1 MDLKEGAFFLIDK
14 PYTWTSFQVVKKM
27 KYILKQHTRE
37 KKFKIGHAGTLDPL
51 ATGLLIIC
59 VGKYTKR
66 IEEFQ
71 GLKKEYT
78 GTFTLGATT
87 PSFDREQPVNE
98 TFPLEH
104 ITEDLL
110 YSTAKAF
117 IGKQKQ
123 VPPLFSAIK
132 IDGKRAYSYV
142 KQGITPE
149 IKEKDIE
156 IFDFELSNINIP
168 TADFRISCSKGT
180 YIRSIARDFGL
191 ELKSGAYLSKLCR
204 TKIGEYSLQEAMS
217 LSEFEEKY
225 PPNRNITQQN

>member
-27 KYILKQHTRE
+27 KYILCKHTGE

-51 ATGLLIIC
+51 ATGLLIVC

-71 GLKKEYT
+71 GLRKEYI

-87 PSFDREQPVNE
+87 PSYDREQPVNA
-98 TFPLEH
+98 TYPLEH
-104 ITEDLL
+104 INDELL
-110 YSTAKAF
+110 FSTAKSF
-117 IGKQKQ
+117 LGKQKQ

-142 KQGITPE
+142 KQGLSPE

-156 IFDFELSNINIP
+156 IFDFELSDINIP
-168 TADFRISCSKGT
+168 KVDFRIACSKGT

-191 ELKSGAYLSKLCR
+191 ELQSGAYLNRLCR
-204 TKIGEYSLQEAMS
+204 TKIGEYSLEYAIS
-217 LSEFEEKY
+217 LEEFEDKF
-225 PPNRNITQQN
+225 PPLKE

>member
-27 KYILKQHTRE
+27 KYILCKHTGE

-51 ATGLLIIC
+51 ATGLLIVC

-71 GLKKEYT
+71 GLRKEYI

-87 PSFDREQPVNE
+87 PSYDREQPVNA
-98 TFPLEH
+98 TYPLEH
-104 ITEDLL
+104 INDELL
-110 YSTAKAF
+110 FSTAKSF
-117 IGKQKQ
+117 LGRQKQ

-142 KQGITPE
+142 KQGFSPE

-156 IFDFELSNINIP
+156 IFDFELSDIKIP
-168 TADFRISCSKGT
+168 KVDFRIACSKGT

-191 ELKSGAYLSKLCR
+191 ELQSGAYLNRLCR
-204 TKIGEYSLQEAMS
+204 TKIGGYLLEDAISLE
-217 LSEFEEKY
+217 EFEDKF
-225 PPNRNITQQN
+225 PPLKE

>member
-27 KYILKQHTRE
+27 KYILCKHTGE

-51 ATGLLIIC
+51 ATGLLIVC

-71 GLKKEYT
+71 GLRKEYI

-87 PSFDREQPVNE
+87 PSYDREQPVNA
-98 TFPLEH
+98 TYPLEH
-104 ITEDLL
+104 INDELL
-110 YSTAKAF
+110 FSTAKSF
-117 IGKQKQ
+117 LGKQKQ

-142 KQGITPE
+142 KQGLSPE

-156 IFDFELSNINIP
+156 IFDFELSDINIP
-168 TADFRISCSKGT
+168 KVDFRIACSKGT

-191 ELKSGAYLSKLCR
+191 ELQSGAYLNRLCR
-204 TKIGEYSLQEAMS
+204 TKIGGYLLEDAISLE
-217 LSEFEEKY
+217 EFEDKF
-225 PPNRNITQQN
+225 PPLKR

>member
-1 MDLKEGAFFLIDK
+1 MDFKEGAFFLIDK

-27 KYILKQHTRE
+27 KYILCKHTGE

-51 ATGLLIIC
+51 ATGLLIVC

-71 GLKKEYT
+71 GLRKEYI

-87 PSFDREQPVNE
+87 PSYDREQPVNA
-98 TFPLEH
+98 TYPLEH
-104 ITEDLL
+104 INDELL
-110 YSTAKAF
+110 FSTAKSF
-117 IGKQKQ
+117 LGKQKQ

-142 KQGITPE
+142 KQGLSPE

-156 IFDFELSNINIP
+156 IFDFELSNINLP
-168 TADFRISCSKGT
+168 KVDFRIACSKGT

-191 ELKSGAYLSKLCR
+191 ELQSGAYLNRLCR
-204 TKIGEYSLQEAMS
+204 TKIGEYSLEDAIS
-217 LSEFEEKY
+217 LEEFEDKF
-225 PPNRNITQQN
+225 PPLKE

>member
-27 KYILKQHTRE
+27 KYILCKHTGE

-71 GLKKEYT
+71 GLRKEYI

-87 PSFDREQPVNE
+87 PSYDREQPVNA
-98 TFPLEH
+98 TYPLEH
-104 ITEDLL
+104 INDELL
-110 YSTAKAF
+110 FSTAKSF
-117 IGKQKQ
+117 LGKQKQ

-142 KQGITPE
+142 KQGLSPE

-156 IFDFELSNINIP
+156 IFDFELSNINLP
-168 TADFRISCSKGT
+168 KVDFRIACSKGT

-191 ELKSGAYLSKLCR
+191 ELQSGAYLNRLCR
-204 TKIGEYSLQEAMS
+204 TKIGGYLLEDAISLE
-217 LSEFEEKY
+217 EFEDKF
-225 PPNRNITQQN
+225 PPLKG

>member
-27 KYILKQHTRE
+27 KYILCKHTGE

-51 ATGLLIIC
+51 ATGLLIVC

-71 GLKKEYT
+71 GLRKEYI

-87 PSFDREQPVNE
+87 PSYDREQPVNA
-98 TFPLEH
+98 TYPLEH
-104 ITEDLL
+104 INDELL
-110 YSTAKAF
+110 FSTAKSF
-117 IGKQKQ
+117 LGRQKQ

-142 KQGITPE
+142 KQGLSPE

-156 IFDFELSNINIP
+156 IFDFELSDIKIP
-168 TADFRISCSKGT
+168 KVDFRIACSKGT

-191 ELKSGAYLSKLCR
+191 ELQSGAYLNRLCR
-204 TKIGEYSLQEAMS
+204 TKIGGYLLEDAISLE
-217 LSEFEEKY
+217 EFEDKF
-225 PPNRNITQQN
+225 PPLKE

>member
-27 KYILKQHTRE
+27 KYILCKHTGE

-51 ATGLLIIC
+51 ATGLLIVC

-71 GLKKEYT
+71 GLRKEYI

-87 PSFDREQPVNE
+87 PSYDREQPVNA
-98 TFPLEH
+98 TYPLEH
-104 ITEDLL
+104 INDELL
-110 YSTAKAF
+110 FSTAKSF
-117 IGKQKQ
+117 LGKQKQ

-142 KQGITPE
+142 KQGLSPE

-156 IFDFELSNINIP
+156 IFDFELSNINLP
-168 TADFRISCSKGT
+168 KVDFRIACSKGT

-191 ELKSGAYLSKLCR
+191 ELQSGAYLNRLCR
-204 TKIGEYSLQEAMS
+204 TKIGGYLLEDAISLE
-217 LSEFEEKY
+217 EFEDKF
-225 PPNRNITQQN
+225 PPLKE

>member
-27 KYILKQHTRE
+27 KYILCKHTGE

-51 ATGLLIIC
+51 ATGLLIVC

-71 GLKKEYT
+71 GLRKEYI

-87 PSFDREQPVNE
+87 PSYDREQPVNA
-98 TFPLEH
+98 TYPLEH
-104 ITEDLL
+104 INDELL
-110 YSTAKAF
+110 FSTAKSF
-117 IGKQKQ
+117 LGRQKQ

-142 KQGITPE
+142 KQGLSPE

-156 IFDFELSNINIP
+156 IFDFELSNINLP
-168 TADFRISCSKGT
+168 KVDFRIACSKGT

-191 ELKSGAYLSKLCR
+191 ELQSGAYLNRLCR
-204 TKIGEYSLQEAMS
+204 TKIGGYLLEDAISLE
-217 LSEFEEKY
+217 EFEDKF
-225 PPNRNITQQN
+225 PPLKE

>member
-27 KYILKQHTRE
+27 KYILCKHTGE

-71 GLKKEYT
+71 GLRKEYI

-87 PSFDREQPVNE
+87 PSYDREQPVNA
-98 TFPLEH
+98 TYPLEH
-104 ITEDLL
+104 INDELL
-110 YSTAKAF
+110 FSTAKSF
-117 IGKQKQ
+117 LGRQKQ

-142 KQGITPE
+142 KQGLSPE

-156 IFDFELSNINIP
+156 IFDFELSDINLP
-168 TADFRISCSKGT
+168 KVDFRIACSKGT

-191 ELKSGAYLSKLCR
+191 ELQSGAYLNRLCR
-204 TKIGEYSLQEAMS
+204 TKIGGYLLEDAISLE
-217 LSEFEEKY
+217 EFEDKF
-225 PPNRNITQQN
+225 PPLKE

>member
-27 KYILKQHTRE
+27 KYILCKHTGE

-51 ATGLLIIC
+51 ATGLLIVC

-71 GLKKEYT
+71 GLRKEYI

-87 PSFDREQPVNE
+87 PSYDREQPVNA
-98 TFPLEH
+98 TYPLEH
-104 ITEDLL
+104 INDELL
-110 YSTAKAF
+110 FSTAKSF
-117 IGKQKQ
+117 LGKQKQ

-142 KQGITPE
+142 KQGLSPE

-156 IFDFELSNINIP
+156 IFDFELSDINIP
-168 TADFRISCSKGT
+168 KVDFRIACSKGT

-191 ELKSGAYLSKLCR
+191 ELQSGAYLNRLCR
-204 TKIGEYSLQEAMS
+204 TKIGGYLLEDAISLE
-217 LSEFEEKY
+217 EFEDKF
-225 PPNRNITQQN
+225 PPLKE